1 MKKQQI
7 FLGTNGFPMAWILWN
22 SPACVPKWSKDYEI
36 KKNRSLCTAT
46 LSSSSLIA
54 PVGPHAVW
62 PTQFLSCATALANSQ
77 LYHPALF
84 RSFSTV
90 LPQVV
95 FGLPLALRPSGVHPN
110 ALSQSFSPSLL
121 SMWLGQFHLLRRTS
135 QLMSL
140 ISANS
145 TTLLFV
151 ILCCHLIRISKIQ
164 LVVYYQCCVL
174 IGWVTTRLYVIAHY

>member
-151 ILCCHLIRISKIQ
+151 ILCCHLIRSI
-164 LVVYYQCCVL
+164 
-174 IGWVTTRLYVIAHY
+174 RLK